1 MVIDLRVASEVTE
14 KNQETVVKRL
24 KKLYPNS
31 HALKTLNVSIDTT
44 GGRVGFEQKSQ
55 GFRLSSEDQTNV
67 VMVMP
72 SGIAIARLAPYPGWK
87 VVRAAAQAVWEV
99 WRKSTPHINLS
110 RIGVRTINR
119 IDIPTD
125 KKAQIS
131 MQTYLNFH
139 PQLPH
144 ISEAPM
150 HGYLMQVTLPTTKPK
165 WIVTITS
172 ALVSPPPL
180 LNYVSLLLDI
190 DVFRTEEI
198 PNNDT
203 QLWEAI
209 EDAHMLKNDVF
220 ETCIT
225 GETRKLIS

>member
-1 MVIDLRVASEVTE
+1 MVIDLRVASEVTA

-31 HALKTLNVSIDTT
+31 QALQALNVNIYTT

-55 GFRLSSEDQTNV
+55 GFRLSSEDETDV

-72 SGIAIARLAPYPGWK
+72 SGMAVARLAPYPGWE
-87 VVRAAAQAVWEV
+87 VVREGAQAVWEI
-99 WRKSTPHINLS
+99 WRKSTPHIDLA

-125 KKAQIS
+125 EKAQIS
-131 MQTYLNFH
+131 IQTYLNFH
-139 PQLPH
+139 PQLPP

-165 WIVTITS
+165 WIATITS
-172 ALVSPPPL
+172 ALVFPPPL
-180 LNYVSLLLDI
+180 LNHVSLLLDI

-198 PNNDT
+198 PNHDN
-203 QLWEAI
+203 QLWEAV
-209 EDAHMLKNDVF
+209 EEAHVLKNNVF

-225 GETRKLIS
+225 EETRKLIS